1 MGIQFRDRKN
11 KQMIDASFILKSGNE
26 MSNAT
31 QHWHVG
37 DSVSICFDAQTDKIQ
52 AIRENFSDAYI
63 SDEGFIGVQ
72 CVVVKRYH
80 SAVWNGIGVFNHL
93 QDSNVTLEAESGMWE
108 DVLLWIMKDMC
119 PEWAK

>member
-1 MGIQFRDRKN
+1 MSIQFRDRKN
-11 KQMIDASFILKSGNE
+11 RQMIDASFILRNGTEIS
-26 MSNAT
+26 SAT

-37 DSVSICFDAQTDKIQ
+37 DIVSICFENQADKVQ

-63 SDEGFIGVQ
+63 SDDGFIGVQ
-72 CVVVKRYH
+72 CVVVRRYH
-80 SAVWNGIGVFNHL
+80 SAVWKSIGVLNHI

-108 DVLLWIMKDMC
+108 DVLLWIVKNKL

>member
-11 KQMIDASFILKSGNE
+11 GQMIDASFILLNGSDTTD
-26 MSNAT
+26 AT

-37 DSVSICFDAQTDKIQ
+37 DSVSICFDSQSDKIQ
-52 AIRENFSDAYI
+52 AIREGFSDAYI

-80 SAVWNGIGVFNHL
+80 SVVWKSIGVLNHL
-93 QDSNVTLEAESGMWE
+93 QDSNITLEAESGMWE
-108 DVLLWIMKDMC
+108 DVLLWIVKNKR
-119 PEWAK
+119 PEWAV

>member
-1 MGIQFRDRKN
+1 MSIQFRDRKN
-11 KQMIDASFILKSGNE
+11 GQMIDARFILQNGSGI
-26 MSNAT
+26 SLAT

-37 DSVSICFDAQTDKIQ
+37 DNVSICFENQADKSQ

-80 SAVWNGIGVFNHL
+80 SAVWKEIGVLNHL

-108 DVLLWIMKDMC
+108 DVLLWIIKNKR
-119 PEWAK
+119 PEWAS